1 MWFGFER
8 ESLMEWFKFMLA
20 REIEDG
26 RFELAGG
33 ERPHALNP
41 GRGELMI
48 KKAWGSRK

>member
-8 ESLMEWFKFMLA
+8 ESLMEWFKFMPA

-33 ERPHALNP
+33 EREIDYNVVCRNDRL
-41 GRGELMI
+41 
-48 KKAWGSRK
+48 